1 MTDTDQS
8 PEAAASNTPVA
19 LITGAA
25 HRLGA
30 RTAARL
36 HERGWRVIIHYRSR
50 ASQAEALVA
59 ALNKRRPDCACAL
72 AADLQQPEAL
82 AELAQRATDHWGR
95 LDGLINNASAFYP
108 TPTADAT
115 LSDWDALIN
124 TNLRAPFLLGQAC
137 LPALK
142 ASHGCI
148 INLIDIYAERPLA
161 EHPIYCASKAGL
173 AMLTRS
179 WARDLAP
186 EVRVNG
192 VSPGAIL
199 WPEGES
205 TVDTDYQAAIL
216 ARTPLQRTGNP
227 DDIAGAITYLLCD
240 APFVSGQIIAV
251 DGGRSLNM

>member
-1 MTDTDQS
+1 MTDTRHQPTTS
-8 PEAAASNTPVA
+8 ETPVV

-30 RTAARL
+30 RTAVHL
-36 HERGWRVIIHYRSR
+36 HDRGWRVIVHYRHR
-50 ASQAEALVA
+50 AGQANDLVA
-59 ALNKRRPDCACAL
+59 SLNQRRPDSAHAL
-72 AADLQQPEAL
+72 AADLQAAEAPADL
-82 AELAQRATDHWGR
+82 AGRAIALWGR

-108 TPTADAT
+108 TPTAEISVA
-115 LSDWDALIN
+115 DWDNLIN

-137 LPALK
+137 LPALR
-142 ASHGCI
+142 ASQGCI

-161 EHPIYCASKAGL
+161 DHPIYCASKAGL

-179 WARDLAP
+179 WARDLGP

-199 WPEGES
+199 WPEGEDA
-205 TVDTDYQAAIL
+205 VNTDYQAAIL

-227 DDIAGAITYLLCD
+227 DDIAGAIAYLLCD
-240 APFVSGQIIAV
+240 APFVSGQILAV
-251 DGGRSLNM
+251 DGGRSLNI